1 MAYESFKDLDR
12 RTASDKLLWD
22 KVINIDKNTKYDG
35 YQYASG
41 AGGDGKYWT
50 VKRKLVEI
58 DEIHLFLLFSN
69 NFLGI
74 KTSKF
79 QQLLCRCNLFDP
91 N

>member
-1 MAYESFKDLDR
+1 MAYGSFKDLDR

-35 YQYASG
+35 YQCASG

-58 DEIHLFLLFSN
+58 DEIHLCLLFSN

-79 QQLLCRCNLFDP
+79 QQLLYRCNLFDP

>member
-50 VKRKLVEI
+50 VKRKLV
-58 DEIHLFLLFSN
+58 
-69 NFLGI
+69 
-74 KTSKF
+74 
-79 QQLLCRCNLFDP
+79 
-91 N
+91 